1 MTVDRDRIPSRTD
14 SSAYPIADF
23 SAGSGRR
30 PQRRVREP
38 HVPPRW
44 RRLLRAGSVFGLL
57 GMLAWL
63 VAAAPATA
71 ASKTSQAA
79 PRQATAQPAVASER
93 TALLTKPAKPPGAK
107 PRKPRGKTA
116 WITVAGQTARRYGV
130 SGDLVHAVILAES
143 AYDPKALSHKGAM
156 GLMQLIP
163 ETATRYGV
171 TDPWDPAQNLDG
183 GVRYLR
189 DLLGQFKDTGL
200 AVAAYNA
207 GETAVARYGNEIPP
221 YDETQGYVAKVE
233 AYLARLEAGAA
244 VKSLIGKGVAAAPR
258 LSGWGLI
265 FGFFPD
271 QAEARAAVQR
281 QRAKLK
287 AVMARGRTAIVP
299 RELENGTRYGALLV
313 GLKEQDASAA
323 CKHLRSLRAYC
334 LALTPGELKDPEAL
348 WRS

>member
-1 MTVDRDRIPSRTD
+1 MTIAFDRIPSPARFVTNF
-14 SSAYPIADF
+14 A
-23 SAGSGRR
+23 
-30 PQRRVREP
+30 Q
-38 HVPPRW
+38 
-44 RRLLRAGSVFGLL
+44 LLCLL
-57 GMLAWL
+57 MALAW
-63 VAAAPATA
+63 AAAGTTATA
-71 ASKTSQAA
+71 ASETSGAA
-79 PRQATAQPAVASER
+79 PQESVGQASAQR
-93 TALLTKPAKPPGAK
+93 TALLTDPVAPPMAKPE
-107 PRKPRGKTA
+107 KPRGKSA
-116 WITVAGQTARRYGV
+116 WISIADQTARRYGV
-130 SGDLVHAVILAES
+130 SVDLVHAVILAES
-143 AYDPKALSHKGAM
+143 AYDPKALSHKGAI

-163 ETATRYGV
+163 KTAKRYGV
-171 TDPWDPAQNLDG
+171 ADPWDPVQNLDG

-207 GETAVARYGNEIPP
+207 GENAVARYGNAIPP

-244 VKSLIGKGVAAAPR
+244 VKSLIGKGVAPAPR

-271 QAEARAAVQR
+271 QAEARAAVQSR
-281 QRAKLK
+281 RAKLK
-287 AVMARGRTAIVP
+287 AVMARGRAAVVP

-313 GLKEQDASAA
+313 GLKAQDASAA

-334 LALTPGELKDPEAL
+334 LALTPTELKDPDAL